1 MAGIT
6 GTAVEAEA
14 PKAKSDSPQP
24 YLFVCSGNTCRS
36 PMAAAMFNY
45 LFGADGRRAVSA
57 GLVAN
62 GSPISSGA
70 LHALE
75 KRGVPSTADN
85 DYKNHVSRLVTRAD
99 LAGARLVV
107 AVTGFH
113 ATQLI
118 MKFPEFATKITVMP
132 EDVPDPYGGSDEE
145 YETCLGQIEDA
156 LKRVF
161 PPPAGK
167 PDVR

>member
-1 MAGIT
+1 MHCWVGRVFKLAGNPGT
-6 GTAVEAEA
+6 GNFFY
-14 PKAKSDSPQP
+14 QFFR
-24 YLFVCSGNTCRS
+24 FV
-36 PMAAAMFNY
+36 Y
-45 LFGADGRRAVSA
+45 
-57 GLVAN
+57 
-62 GSPISSGA
+62 GA

-118 MKFPEFATKITVMP
+118 MKFPEYATKITVMP

>member
-1 MAGIT
+1 MAET
-6 GTAVEAEA
+6 SALTLEKKEGTDEVLA
-14 PKAKSDSPQP
+14 P

-36 PMAAAMFNY
+36 PMAAALFNY
-45 LFGADGRRAVSA
+45 LFGKDGRRALSA

-70 LHALE
+70 EKALRD
-75 KRGVPSTADN
+75 RGVPCTDDN
-85 DYKNHVSRLVTRAD
+85 DYIHHISHNVTRED
-99 LAGARLVV
+99 VEKARLVV

-118 MKFPEFATKITVMP
+118 MRFPEHATKISVLP

-145 YETCLGQIEDA
+145 YAECLKTIEKMLVA
-156 LKRVF
+156 VF
-161 PPPAGK
+161 PPVK
-167 PDVR
+167 EDTK